1 MEGVKVEEK
10 ISNKMKKPIT
20 KNGKRLMSEAF
31 KQGFEAGKLGI
42 ELKLLLIQYGKNLLK
57 KPSPNQNGS
66 LMNNLQGIVITFV
79 LRMDM
84 QVVFILEK

>member
-31 KQGFEAGKLGI
+31 KQGFEVGKLGI
-42 ELKLLLIQYGKNLLK
+42 I
-57 KPSPNQNGS
+57 
-66 LMNNLQGIVITFV
+66 
-79 LRMDM
+79 
-84 QVVFILEK
+84 